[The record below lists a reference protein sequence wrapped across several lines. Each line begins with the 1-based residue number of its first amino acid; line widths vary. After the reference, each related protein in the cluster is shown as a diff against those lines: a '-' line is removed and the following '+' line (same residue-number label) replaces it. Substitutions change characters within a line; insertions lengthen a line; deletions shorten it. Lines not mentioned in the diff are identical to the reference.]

1 MPSLSAPRRA
11 AGRQAF
17 CALAT
22 LALALI
28 GGAAHAG
35 SYAALDEAPAG
46 GGELRLARPGTHVD
60 PEGRPI
66 IGFPLQAT
74 FVDVRIDGPMA
85 QVSVE
90 QTFENPFSGPI
101 EAVYVFPMDDDAAV
115 HAYSFRIG
123 EREVVGRIEE
133 RDAARQRYEDARDAG
148 QTAGLLEQAKPNVFV
163 HSLANIAP
171 GEMITVRFEYVTLLD
186 YRNETGYRFH
196 FPMTIGPRYVSPD
209 ALTPNTVGGG
219 GGAAGAV
226 TVPYVDEG
234 LAEVEI
240 VVRADAGVPLR
251 GVHSTSHFIDVQAR
265 DTEARITLSEVTT
278 APDRDFV
285 VDLRT
290 AGEQT
295 LLAALTHRDREL
307 GGYFALMVQ
316 PKLQYA
322 EEDVTPR
329 EVVLLVDVSGSMG
342 GAPID
347 RARQVAEGLL
357 NTLRP
362 VDHFNIVTFAS
373 GTTRFSSQ
381 PVQADPE
388 RVRNAVRFVRS
399 LTAGGGT
406 ELDDGL
412 REALYGRPADERV
425 RQVFLLTD
433 GGIGYEED
441 VLALAQGA
449 VGGDGGVNRVFPVGI
464 SDAPNRYLLDRLAE
478 QARGFAS
485 YLDLR
490 SEVSETVD
498 LLARRTA
505 APYLTDLTIDWGGLR
520 VEDLTPTRLPDV
532 YAGLPVV
539 ISGRYDGPSAGEIVL
554 RGRRGRRTFE
564 LPLELVLP
572 AAEDRPAVAY
582 LWARQRIRA
591 LLAQQYDGEVAA
603 VRDEVT
609 RLGLRFGL
617 VTPYTSY
624 VAVDEARTV
633 EGAPRT
639 VTQPNATPSGYGGGR
654 TSGGSSGGGRSGG
667 GSSGGG
673 SSGDSW
679 WGSSSSGSGDVDP
692 VTLGLALLVLLA
704 LLRRQRGAA

>member
-1 MPSLSAPRRA
+1 MASTRAPRRA
-11 AGRQAF
+11 AGRRAICALAT

-22 LALALI
+22 LALTLLA
-28 GGAAHAG
+28 GAAHAG

-46 GGELRLARPGTHVD
+46 GGELRLATPGTHVD
-60 PEGRPI
+60 PEGRPL

-74 FVDVRIDGPMA
+74 FVDVRIEGPMA
-85 QVSVE
+85 QVTVE
-90 QTFENPFSGPI
+90 QTFENPFEGPI

-133 RDAARQRYEDARDAG
+133 RDAARRQYEDARDAG

-171 GEMITVRFEYVTLLD
+171 GEAITVRFEYVVLLD
-186 YRNETGYRFH
+186 YRHESGYGFH
-196 FPMTIGPRYVSPD
+196 FPMTISPRYVSPD

-219 GGAAGAV
+219 GGAPGAI

-251 GVHSTSHFIDVQAR
+251 GVESSSHAIDVEADDTRAR
-265 DTEARITLSEVTT
+265 VTLSEVTT

-285 VDLRT
+285 LNLRT
-290 AGEQT
+290 AGDQT
-295 LLAALTHRDREL
+295 LLAALTHRDSEL

-322 EEDVTPR
+322 DGDVTPR
-329 EVVLLVDVSGSMG
+329 EVVVLIDVSGSMS

-357 NTLRP
+357 TSLRP
-362 VDHFNIVTFAS
+362 ADHFNVVTFAS
-373 GTTRFSSQ
+373 GTDRFSSR
-381 PVQADPE
+381 PVQADPQ
-388 RVRNAVRFVRS
+388 RVRDAVQFVRA

-449 VGGDGGVNRVFPVGI
+449 VGDDGGVNRVFPVGI
-464 SDAPNRYLLDRLAE
+464 GDAPNRYLLDRLAE

-490 SEVSETVD
+490 GSASDTVD

-505 APYLTDLTIDWGGLR
+505 YPYLTDLTIDWGGLP

-532 YAGLPVV
+532 YAGMPVV
-539 ISGRYDGPSAGEIVL
+539 VSGRFDQPGEGEVVL

-564 LPLELVLP
+564 LPLQLTLP

-591 LLAQQYDGEVAA
+591 LLAQQYGGETTA

-624 VAVDEARTV
+624 VAVDESRTV
-633 EGAPRT
+633 EGTPQT
-639 VTQPNATPSGYGGGR
+639 VGQPNATPSGYGGGR
-654 TSGGSSGGGRSGG
+654 VSGGYGG

-673 SSGDSW
+673 SYGDSV
-679 WGSSSSGSGDVDP
+679 GGDLDAP
-692 VTLGLALLVLLA
+692 TLALMLFAAVA
-704 LLRRQRGAA
+704 LLRRRRRGEV